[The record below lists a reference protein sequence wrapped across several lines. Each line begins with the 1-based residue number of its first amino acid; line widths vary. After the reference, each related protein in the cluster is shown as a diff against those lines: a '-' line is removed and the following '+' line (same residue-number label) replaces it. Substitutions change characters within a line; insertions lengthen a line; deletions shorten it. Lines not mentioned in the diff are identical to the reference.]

1 MDPQTHAHIL
11 KKAMAGDVAAFE
23 ALVSYHYDMVYRCA
37 HHLCGQREDAEDV
50 AQDVFIKLAEKL
62 NLFDNR
68 SSFST
73 WLYRITVNTARDQLR
88 KKARNAEV
96 PYENEVHGSASAE
109 DNPGRYE
116 AMLGAMEKLAPKL
129 REAVVL
135 VYGEELSHREA
146 AKVLGCAE
154 TTISWRIFTA
164 KRKLRN
170 LLS

>member
-11 KKAMAGDVAAFE
+11 KKAVAGDVSAFE
-23 ALVSYHYDMVYRCA
+23 TLVSHHYDMVYRCA
-37 HHLCGQREDAEDV
+37 HRLCGQREDGEDV
-50 AQDVFIKLAEKL
+50 AQDVFVKLAGKL
-62 NLFDNR
+62 HLFDNR

-73 WLYRITVNTARDQLR
+73 WLYRITVNTARDHLR
-88 KKARNAEV
+88 KKARNGEV
-96 PYENEVHGSASAE
+96 PYENGVHASGNPE
-109 DNPGRYE
+109 DNPGRYD
-116 AMLGAMEKLAPKL
+116 ALLGAVDKLAPKL

-135 VYGEELSHREA
+135 VYAEELSHREA
-146 AKVLGCAE
+146 AKVAGCAE